1 MRASRAGNKERVV
14 LAHASLAQ
22 RGLELAMGEV
32 CPALGTT
39 LLLVLWPCGS
49 PSPSPPHPLTPAID
63 YFYIFTDDDDL
74 GFEFANKDSE
84 LTEDEKI
91 ALLGKPKLGNATRTQ
106 IRIKENKEYR
116 VSDASSGLNPHYH

>member
-1 MRASRAGNKERVV
+1 MFSGPVGV
-14 LAHASLAQ
+14 
-22 RGLELAMGEV
+22 
-32 CPALGTT
+32 PAFT
-39 LLLVLWPCGS
+39 
-49 PSPSPPHPLTPAID
+49 SPPLFTPATHSFD
-63 YFYIFTDDDDL
+63 IFTDDDDI

-116 VSDASSGLNPHYH
+116 VSDDTWAGLNPHYD

>member
-1 MRASRAGNKERVV
+1 MI
-14 LAHASLAQ
+14 L
-22 RGLELAMGEV
+22 
-32 CPALGTT
+32 
-39 LLLVLWPCGS
+39 
-49 PSPSPPHPLTPAID
+49 
-63 YFYIFTDDDDL
+63 TDDDDL

-116 VSDASSGLNPHYH
+116 NDSLHSFPPVHQTAAPP

>member
-1 MRASRAGNKERVV
+1 M
-14 LAHASLAQ
+14 LQ
-22 RGLELAMGEV
+22 GLGQLHV
-32 CPALGTT
+32 PTQ
-39 LLLVLWPCGS
+39 LVLWPRGHLG
-49 PSPSPPHPLTPAID
+49 PSPLHCPPMSDTHFAIL
-63 YFYIFTDDDDL
+63 TDDDDL

-116 VSDASSGLNPHYH
+116 VSHDTHTPLSTQLRCKQLSFIYFITFTVME